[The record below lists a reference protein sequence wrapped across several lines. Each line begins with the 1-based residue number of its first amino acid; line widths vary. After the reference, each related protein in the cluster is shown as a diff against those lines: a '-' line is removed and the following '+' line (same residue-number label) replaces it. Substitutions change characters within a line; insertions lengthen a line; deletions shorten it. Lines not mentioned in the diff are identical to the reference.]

1 MLSRS
6 NILQSFSIL
15 FISFLTTA
23 ALVYFLTIYLL
34 NALVEVTA
42 KFLFGTMI
50 AGITVINQLVSLVN

>member
-15 FISFLTTA
+15 FISFLITA

-42 KFLFGTMI
+42 MFLFGTMI
-50 AGITVINQLVSLVN
+50 AGVTVINQLVSLVN

>member
-6 NILQSFSIL
+6 NILHSFSIL
-15 FISFLTTA
+15 FISFLITA

-42 KFLFGTMI
+42 MFLFGTMI
-50 AGITVINQLVSLVN
+50 AGVTVINQLVSLAN